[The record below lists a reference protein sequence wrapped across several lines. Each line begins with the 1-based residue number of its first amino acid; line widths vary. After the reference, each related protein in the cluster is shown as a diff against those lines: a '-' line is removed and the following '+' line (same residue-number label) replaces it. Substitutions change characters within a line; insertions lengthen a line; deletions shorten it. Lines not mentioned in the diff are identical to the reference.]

1 MPAIHGSICAL
12 LHDDFCCDPDLLAHL
27 HVPAYRFQ
35 PLFDDLGEYPE
46 VQQLTDERK
55 HQSHVRRERTKDQS
69 GITNYFDSALGSL
82 DFDCSHELVLF
93 RERILLFCSPLQLRE
108 NVFWTDPNYHR

>member
-1 MPAIHGSICAL
+1 
-12 LHDDFCCDPDLLAHL
+12 
-27 HVPAYRFQ
+27 
-35 PLFDDLGEYPE
+35 
-46 VQQLTDERK
+46 
-55 HQSHVRRERTKDQS
+55 
-69 GITNYFDSALGSL
+69 LGSL